1 MVSWHVTR
9 FFLTSALVL
18 LPLLFFGSITV
29 NSVTPAPDFVVLDNE
44 GNTVSLSDYR
54 GEVVFLHFTG
64 LETPLC
70 LECEEE
76 MKDQLRELETLE
88 RTATNMSIIT
98 VNIRKNPYSENGK
111 NIAEDDLK

>member
-9 FFLTSALVL
+9 SFFTSALVL
-18 LPLLFFGSITV
+18 LPLLFLGSITV
-29 NSVTPAPDFVVLDNE
+29 ISVTPAPDFNVVDSE

-88 RTATNMSIIT
+88 HTANNISIIT
-98 VNIRKNPYSENGK
+98 VNIRKNPYLTAQK
-111 NIAEDDLK
+111 NIKI